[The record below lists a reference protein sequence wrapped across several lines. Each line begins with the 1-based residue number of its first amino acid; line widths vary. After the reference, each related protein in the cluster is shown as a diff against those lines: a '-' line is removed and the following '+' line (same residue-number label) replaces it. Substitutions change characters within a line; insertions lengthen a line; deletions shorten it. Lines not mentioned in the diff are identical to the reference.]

1 MPHKK
6 NKVRNSVIERL
17 VIQSENLDRAMST
30 IKPIPKGTYKER
42 ATFHGEGPHS
52 ADYQGPMGG
61 RGQPFVPGTKDR
73 MPGTTPIMPEQR
85 RAILD
90 SLLEF
95 LQIKPKKRKRKNRPV
110 GNKLAKGFI

>member
-17 VIQSENLDRAMST
+17 LIQSENLDRAMST

-61 RGQPFVPGTKDR
+61 RGQPFVPGTKDQ
-73 MPGTTPIMPEQR
+73 MPGTTPIMPDENTSTLDR
-85 RAILD
+85 ILQ
-90 SLLEF
+90 F
-95 LQIKPKKRKRKNRPV
+95 LKINPKPKSKKKKSSKP
-110 GNKLAKGFI
+110 KYPGFM